1 MIGRREGTG
10 SLDWSDSVGLSKT
23 TQTYWVGW
31 NFLVASL
38 LKSTYTVLRE
48 ISLFQKV
55 MLPVDEDE
63 DELAY
68 FVN

>member
-38 LKSTYTVLRE
+38 LKSTYTVLGDFP
-48 ISLFQKV
+48 FQKV

-68 FVN
+68 FGN

>member
-38 LKSTYTVLRE
+38 LKSTYTVLGDF
-48 ISLFQKV
+48 SFQKV
-55 MLPVDEDE
+55 MLPIDEDE

-68 FVN
+68 FGN